1 MNLTVLIVL
10 IVAGV
15 LLVAGFVVG
24 LVFFIF
30 FLVKTLTGATGG
42 WRRLAEVYS
51 TANPP
56 AGQVTSGATITVGAV
71 TYRRAATLVVADEG
85 LYVSIWRKTA
95 LIPWTEIKGVRQATL
110 SWQKVPILT
119 VGDPPVATMTV
130 PVTVFQ
136 MMRGKLPAAVAA

>member
-1 MNLTVLIVL
+1 MMLVLL

-42 WRRLAEVYS
+42 WRRLAEVYG

-95 LIPWTEIKGVRQATL
+95 LIPWTQIKGVRQATL

-130 PVTVFQ
+130 PPQTFEL
-136 MMRGKLPAAVAA
+136 MREMLPAGLAGV